1 MVRVE
6 ELIEDIESTFS
17 MEDSGIDLRLIYNY
31 SQLNAYGKMIMDKI
45 SPGKDGWRGDLS
57 KKEQFEKAV
66 KFKER
71 CQKGRGDRYTLL
83 FWALLILAFDDTDK
97 EEHLSQ
103 ICALSIFL
111 GINGEEMR
119 NLVRLVYIFCRDK

>member
-6 ELIEDIESTFS
+6 ELIEDIKSTFS
-17 MEDSGIDLRLIYNY
+17 MEDSGIDMRLIYNY
-31 SQLNAYGKMIMDKI
+31 SQLNVYGKMIMDKI
-45 SPGKDGWRGDLS
+45 SPGKGGWRDDLS
-57 KKEQFEKAV
+57 KKEQFERAV
-66 KFKER
+66 LFKER
-71 CQKGRGDRYTLL
+71 CQKGEGDKYSLL

-119 NLVRLVYIFCRDK
+119 NLVRLVYMIC

>member
-6 ELIEDIESTFS
+6 ELIEDIKSTFS
-17 MEDSGIDLRLIYNY
+17 MEDSDIDMRLIYNY

-45 SPGKDGWRGDLS
+45 SPGKDGWRDDLS
-57 KKEQFEKAV
+57 KKEQFERAV
-66 KFKER
+66 LFKER
-71 CQKGRGDRYTLL
+71 CQKGEGDKYSLL
-83 FWALLILAFDDTDK
+83 FWALLILAFDDMDK

-103 ICALSIFL
+103 ICALSVFL

-119 NLVRLVYIFCRDK
+119 NLVRIVYMIC

>member
-45 SPGKDGWRGDLS
+45 SPGKDGWRKQLNL
-57 KKEQFEKAV
+57 KKDARKVGAI
-66 KFKER
+66 
-71 CQKGRGDRYTLL
+71 D
-83 FWALLILAFDDTDK
+83 IP
-97 EEHLSQ
+97 
-103 ICALSIFL
+103 
-111 GINGEEMR
+111 
-119 NLVRLVYIFCRDK
+119 FCFGHC

>member
-6 ELIEDIESTFS
+6 ELVEDIKSTFS
-17 MEDSGIDLRLIYNY
+17 MEDSDIDLGLIYNY

-45 SPGKDGWRGDLS
+45 SPGKDGLGDDLS
-57 KKEQFEKAV
+57 RKEQFERAV
-66 KFKER
+66 LFKER
-71 CQKGRGDRYTLL
+71 CQKGGGDRYSLL

-97 EEHLSQ
+97 EEYLSQ
-103 ICALSIFL
+103 ICALGIFL

-119 NLVRLVYIFCRDK
+119 NLVRLVYMIC

>member
-57 KKEQFEKAV
+57 KKEQFEKDARKV
-66 KFKER
+66 
-71 CQKGRGDRYTLL
+71 GAID
-83 FWALLILAFDDTDK
+83 IP
-97 EEHLSQ
+97 
-103 ICALSIFL
+103 
-111 GINGEEMR
+111 
-119 NLVRLVYIFCRDK
+119 FCFGHC